1 MNGAESLLATLVESR
16 VDVCFTNPG
25 TSEMHFVAALDREP
39 GMRGVLCLFEGV
51 ATGAADGYARM
62 AGRPACTLLHL
73 GPGLGNGLANLHNA
87 RRARTPLVNI
97 IGEHATTHR
106 HLDAPLTSDI
116 ESIARSVSGW
126 VRTSMHATD
135 VASDAA
141 QAVAAAAGPPG
152 LVATLILPA
161 DTAWNDAR
169 APAPPLSRQAFRP
182 LDTASVKAAAHALR
196 EDVPGALLLN
206 GGALTETALVI
217 AGRIATATGARLF
230 ADTFVPRIARGAGR
244 VDVERVPYF
253 GEQATETL
261 AGLGVLVTVAS
272 RPPVTFFGYPGKP
285 SEVTPEGC
293 RVLELAGPAQDAEAA
308 LQALADELD
317 AGNASPAVQTPQ
329 RLERPTGALNPGS
342 IAQALGALLP
352 EQSVVVNEAATSGF
366 AIPAMTAGAAPHDWL
381 DLTGGA
387 IGQGLP
393 VATGAAVACPGR
405 RVLALE
411 ADGSGMYTL
420 QALWT
425 QAREGLDVTTV
436 VFSNRRY
443 AILQIELM
451 RVGAGNPGRKALDLF
466 DLSRPDLCWVDLAK
480 GMGVPGTRV
489 TTAEEMADA
498 LARSFATPGPALIEA
513 VI

>member
-1 MNGAESLLATLVESR
+1 MAE
-16 VDVCFTNPG
+16 
-25 TSEMHFVAALDREP
+25 
-39 GMRGVLCLFEGV
+39 
-51 ATGAADGYARM
+51 
-62 AGRPACTLLHL
+62 RPACTLLHL
-73 GPGLGNGLANLHNA
+73 GPGLGNGIANLHNA
-87 RRARTPLVNI
+87 RRASSPVVNI

-116 ESIARSVSGW
+116 ESIARGVSGW
-126 VRTSMHATD
+126 VRTSMHATA

-141 QAVAAAAGPPG
+141 EAVAAAAGPPG
-152 LVATLILPA
+152 QVATLILPA
-161 DTAWNDAR
+161 DTAWNPALASAPPAPRRAPRAPSDAAVTSVAR
-169 APAPPLSRQAFRP
+169 A
-182 LDTASVKAAAHALR
+182 LR
-196 EDVPGALLLN
+196 GAKRAALLMN
-206 GGALTETALVI
+206 GSALTEKGLAQ
-217 AGRIATATGARLF
+217 AGRIAAVTGARLL

-253 GEQATETL
+253 GEQAAEALT
-261 AGLGVLVTVAS
+261 GLDLIVTVGSKA
-272 RPPVTFFGYPGKP
+272 PVTFFGYPGKP

-293 RVLELAGPAQDAEAA
+293 RVIELAD
-308 LQALADELD
+308 ALADGADALAALVDALD
-317 AGNASPAVQTPQ
+317 ARNASPTTQPRRRT
-329 RLERPTGALNPGS
+329 ERPNGPLNPVS

-352 EQSVVVNEAATSGF
+352 EHAIVVNEAATSGF
-366 AIPAMTAGAAPHDWL
+366 AIPQATAGAAPHDWL

-393 VATGAAVACPGR
+393 SATGAAVACPGR

-436 VFSNRRY
+436 IFSNRRY
-443 AILQIELM
+443 AILQIELL

-466 DLSRPDLCWVDLAK
+466 DLSRPDLNWVDLAK

-489 TTAEEMADA
+489 TTADEFTVA
-498 LARSFATPGPALIEA
+498 LGRSLAAPGPYLIEA
-513 VI
+513 VV